1 MLLKC
6 CTQYASK
13 FGKFSSGHRTRKGQ
27 FSLQSQRKAMPKNV
41 QTTAQ
46 LHSPHTRAE
55 YCWKFSKP
63 GFNSTWTVNFQMF
76 KLGLE
81 KAEELEVQLPTSDG
95 SSKRQE
101 SSRKTSTSDLL
112 TTPKPL
118 CRSQQTM
125 ENSSRDGNTKPPD
138 LPPEIWNLY
147 AGQEATFRTGHGTKD
162 WFQIGKEYIEAVYHH
177 PAYLTSIQ
185 NISGEMPAWMKH
197 SWNQDC
203 WGKYQ

>member
-1 MLLKC
+1 
-6 CTQYASK
+6 
-13 FGKFSSGHRTRKGQ
+13 
-27 FSLQSQRKAMPKNV
+27 
-41 QTTAQ
+41 
-46 LHSPHTRAE
+46 
-55 YCWKFSKP
+55 
-63 GFNSTWTVNFQMF
+63 MF

-138 LPPEIWNLY
+138 LPPEI
-147 AGQEATFRTGHGTKD
+147 
-162 WFQIGKEYIEAVYHH
+162 
-177 PAYLTSIQ
+177 
-185 NISGEMPAWMKH
+185 
-197 SWNQDC
+197 
-203 WGKYQ
+203 